1 VVILNLRALLWRLRA
16 AELRQR
22 LRQLGQE
29 TASFLNFDGNVFDFV
44 EKMRITM
51 KYPHSIPLWRS
62 NGELLP
68 GNARSRVVLSSIGTK
83 WNDVVVEQQHFPS
96 CELDDVMFK
105 RHVIVIYIGHYLT
118 NEFKEKGRFPRF
130 FKAGAALSSFFPSHQ
145 PFSDRLKLE
154 RGVFP
159 NLLFLALDS
168 IFVSRIAEGLELD
181 PDRIELVEQRRTP
194 DPTLHY
200 IALALLA
207 GIQSGDAADGMDFD
221 FAFNP
226 SINRAQIYQLAT
238 CQ

>member
-83 WNDVVVEQQHFPS
+83 WNDVVWNSNISPAVNW
-96 CELDDVMFK
+96 M
-105 RHVIVIYIGHYLT
+105 
-118 NEFKEKGRFPRF
+118 
-130 FKAGAALSSFFPSHQ
+130 
-145 PFSDRLKLE
+145 
-154 RGVFP
+154 
-159 NLLFLALDS
+159 
-168 IFVSRIAEGLELD
+168 
-181 PDRIELVEQRRTP
+181 
-194 DPTLHY
+194 
-200 IALALLA
+200 
-207 GIQSGDAADGMDFD
+207 M
-221 FAFNP
+221 
-226 SINRAQIYQLAT
+226 
-238 CQ
+238 